1 MNDYYVIK
9 RPIKPAQNK
18 VDLTI
23 VVPTSNTAAYLP
35 SCLASLSY
43 QTGLRLELIVI
54 DFRSTDRS
62 IEIAC
67 NFSAENPDIPFTM
80 IRQNTPG
87 LGNARNIGIDLAIG
101 EFIAFLDS
109 DDFFAPDG
117 YSQLVHYA
125 RTHHCDLMFCRAM
138 VFDDATHET
147 YPFYD
152 DWVWDDIIGNRSH
165 MTTKAV
171 HTPKLFK
178 FEPNAS
184 LRIMRREFM
193 LERGIRYPEGKRA
206 EDMVPHY
213 RSIFEARRIGLL
225 SNRFFFYRVGR
236 AGKLTSDPSK
246 WIGDLVD
253 ATANVIS
260 ESSSYA
266 PSPDIGES
274 MIYLWIRSLF
284 GYGTQLPYLMRGS
297 YFARVSLLF
306 QQLPQQWIQL
316 TIERQMHPNSL
327 ENFRMKLVLLAL
339 RQRDIEFLVFL
350 SGKPRSLS
358 AVLIQILKRIYLL
371 MSLKRIYS
379 LSAFAPAQ
387 WKKIMRMIA
396 VD

>member
-9 RPIKPAQNK
+9 RPTMSSQKK
-18 VDLTI
+18 VDLTV

-35 SCLASLSY
+35 SCLASLAY

-54 DFRSTDRS
+54 DFHSIDRS

-67 NFSAENPDIPFTM
+67 NFSREHPDILFTM

-101 EFIAFLDS
+101 DYIAFLDS

-125 RTHHCDLMFCRAM
+125 RNHHCDLMFCRAN

-152 DWVWDDIIGNRSH
+152 DWVWDAIIGNRSH
-165 MTTKAV
+165 MTTTAEY
-171 HTPKLFK
+171 TPELFK

-193 LERGIRYPEGKRA
+193 LKREIRYPEGKRA
-206 EDMVPHY
+206 EDLIPHY
-213 RSIFEARRIGLL
+213 RSLFEAQRIGLL
-225 SNRFFFYRVGR
+225 SDRFFFYRVGR

-253 ATANVIS
+253 ATAHVIS
-260 ESSSYA
+260 ESSNYS
-266 PSPDIGES
+266 PSPDIGAS
-274 MIYLWIRSLF
+274 MIYLWVRSLF
-284 GYGTQLPYLMRGS
+284 GYGTKLPYLMRGS
-297 YFARVSLLF
+297 YFTTVSLLF
-306 QQLPQQWIQL
+306 QQLPQHWISL
-316 TIERQMHPNSL
+316 TIDRRMHPNSL
-327 ENFRMKLVLLAL
+327 EDFRMKLALLAL
-339 RQRDIEFLVFL
+339 RRRDIEFLVFL
-350 SGKPRSLS
+350 CGKPRSFSALS
-358 AVLIQILKRIYLL
+358 IQILKRIYLL
-371 MSLKRIYS
+371 ISLKRIYGR
-379 LSAFAPAQ
+379 SACKPAQ
-387 WKKIMRMIA
+387 WKKMMRMISH
-396 VD
+396 